1 MLNYLV
7 QARVKR
13 GSVEHAL
20 DKSRVNNKKIEK
32 NFYRLAHDI
41 FDWSR
46 IDKKKCLK
54 MQKIAVCIMFLNET

>member
-20 DKSRVNNKKIEK
+20 DQSRVNNKKIEK

-46 IDKKKCLK
+46 IDKKN
-54 MQKIAVCIMFLNET
+54 V